1 MKNPFE
7 QFSDATIAGWF
18 NRVSSK
24 EQWMNDM
31 QTLWKCTASDGIE
44 CKKCKHF
51 DEECHASFSEECPQ
65 VIAEFNL
72 DEKHFN

>member
-1 MKNPFE
+1 MSNLFDE
-7 QFSDATIAGWF
+7 YSDEVLAGWF

-24 EQWMNDM
+24 ERWE
-31 QTLWKCTASDGIE
+31 IE
-44 CKKCKHF
+44 KEDFCNF
-51 DEECHASFSEECPQ
+51 FQDECCEASFNEECPQ

>member
-1 MKNPFE
+1 
-7 QFSDATIAGWF
+7 
-18 NRVSSK
+18 
-24 EQWMNDM
+24 M
-31 QTLWKCTASDGIE
+31 QTLWECTASDGIK